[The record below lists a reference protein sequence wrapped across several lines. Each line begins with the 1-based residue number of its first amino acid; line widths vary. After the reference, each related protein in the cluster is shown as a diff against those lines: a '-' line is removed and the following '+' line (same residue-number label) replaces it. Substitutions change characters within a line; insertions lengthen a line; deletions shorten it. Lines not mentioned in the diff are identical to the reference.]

1 MAENLEQTTITE
13 SQDPSHGTEPATPQ
27 DLLETIQEF
36 EQYRQRLIE
45 ELTSAAQKAKLPKS
59 KLMARLEENLTPIDA
74 TLDNLRSQLVVLTGS
89 QSTGD

>member
-1 MAENLEQTTITE
+1 MAENLEQTTIE
-13 SQDPSHGTEPATPQ
+13 SQAPSLGTEPATPQ

-74 TLDNLRSQLVVLTGS
+74 TLETLRSQLVVLTGS
-89 QSTGD
+89 QSTGE